1 MLEFLFC
8 DRYISTGLD
17 LVVFCLLLRRIDDI
31 TETWILVARWRLST
45 RIISIDNKLGLWHSF
60 FLHTIVSG
68 SCSESVVTITL
79 SLQEHYY

>member
-45 RIISIDNKLGLWHSF
+45 RIISIDNKLGLWYSF

-79 SLQEHYY
+79 SLQDHYY